1 MSQLEQLWKDY
12 RSTGS
17 RQAKDKILAEYASL
31 ARYTA
36 QRLAINLP
44 PEVELGDL
52 IGAGVFGLI
61 KAVESFDPDR
71 EVRFE
76 TFATWK
82 IRGAILDHLRE
93 VDWVPRSVRARA
105 RDVERANAKLENALQ
120 RAPSKRWHP
129 QCQ

>member
-82 IRGAILDHLRE
+82 HAIRRRGRRASGARPAGIRIPAFRNRSDHHRLHGRAA
-93 VDWVPRSVRARA
+93 WPRRR
-105 RDVERANAKLENALQ
+105 R
-120 RAPSKRWHP
+120 PSRLNL
-129 QCQ
+129 